1 MKKSHVLLIVV
12 FIGLTLIL
20 SACVAGPRVTGT
32 PGIALS
38 DEMVFVAY
46 GNFVY
51 GLDVTT
57 GSVVWHY
64 PQEANNQIVFYAKP
78 LVVDDVV
85 YVGDLANNFH
95 KLNIETGAAEWTFS
109 GADGYYIGQPAESS
123 GVVYAPNNDGSLY
136 AIDAKGDLRWE
147 FETGHYIWAQPQVT
161 EDAIYVGSMDHYVY
175 AISPNG
181 EELWSKEMG
190 GAVVGSPVLSEDGD
204 ALYVGSL
211 GGEMLALDVD
221 NGETLWSFEAEES
234 IWGGAILVDGSLY
247 FADSDG
253 SLYAL
258 NSENGE
264 ALWRSEYDGS
274 VVGGLVAFDGGFALT
289 TDEGVV
295 QAFEFDGTPI
305 WQATPGGESVQAPA
319 VNDEYLVVGTINSDN
334 LVYVFNLTGV
344 QLWSTTPE
352 N

>member
-1 MKKSHVLLIVV
+1 
-12 FIGLTLIL
+12 
-20 SACVAGPRVTGT
+20 
-32 PGIALS
+32 
-38 DEMVFVAY
+38 
-46 GNFVY
+46 
-51 GLDVTT
+51 
-57 GSVVWHY
+57 
-64 PQEANNQIVFYAKP
+64 
-78 LVVDDVV
+78 
-85 YVGDLANNFH
+85 
-95 KLNIETGAAEWTFS
+95 
-109 GADGYYIGQPAESS
+109 
-123 GVVYAPNNDGSLY
+123 
-136 AIDAKGDLRWE
+136 
-147 FETGHYIWAQPQVT
+147 
-161 EDAIYVGSMDHYVY
+161 
-175 AISPNG
+175 
-181 EELWSKEMG
+181 MG